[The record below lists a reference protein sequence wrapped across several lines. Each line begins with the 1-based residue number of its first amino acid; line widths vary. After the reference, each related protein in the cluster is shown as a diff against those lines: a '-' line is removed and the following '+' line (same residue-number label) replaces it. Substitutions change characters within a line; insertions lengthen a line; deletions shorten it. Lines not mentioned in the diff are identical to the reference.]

1 MNKLYDN
8 KKWHLAINLA
18 AQAVAFLVNILISF
32 FLTPYI
38 VENVGREAYGF
49 VALANNFVSY
59 AQIITTALNSM
70 ASRFVTIEIHR
81 KNKEQVN
88 RFVSSI
94 LIANIVISIV
104 LIIPFAI
111 CLCSVRTLV
120 DTPALIGD
128 VTVLWAFI
136 FMNFLI
142 SLIGN
147 IFSIATYACNRL
159 ELSNL
164 RLIEA
169 NLLKCAVL
177 LAAYVFLTPH
187 VWYIGFSSMVF
198 TVYSLVKNIKYT
210 KRLLPDMQ
218 IQIRYFDF
226 EKIKMLVLSGIWNSI
241 SSLGNILTNGLDLLI
256 TNLLISAAAMGTIS
270 ISKTVPTYILS
281 LFSSLSNVFQP
292 GITIAYAKHDFEG
305 MKKQLIQAI
314 MILGMI
320 ACIPMAILFAY
331 GEVFFQLW
339 VPSQDAD
346 VLQKLAIVGCLEFPL
361 VLSMEPM
368 WGIFT
373 AVNKIR
379 QSALVVFFKA
389 VTGLGTTFI
398 VLQFCSS
405 DLQRMFVICGI
416 TSLFNILMS
425 LTFLPLYGAY
435 CLHLKWYTFYSPM
448 FKNVFSVGIITTVSI
463 QIRFLLRPDSW
474 FELVLAGVLTSIL
487 ALVLNY
493 FLLFYGKSNEDIVLI
508 KKLQMKIMSIKNKI
522 QHK

>member
-1 MNKLYDN
+1 MDTLKEN
-8 KKWHLAINLA
+8 KKKHLAINLT

-32 FLTPYI
+32 LLTPFI

-81 KNKEQVN
+81 KNEEQVN
-88 RFVSSI
+88 SFVSSI

-104 LIIPFAI
+104 LVVPFAI
-111 CLCSVRTLV
+111 CLGSVSKLV

-128 VTVLWAFI
+128 VTLLWSFI

-169 NLLKCAVL
+169 NLLKCVVL
-177 LAAYVFLTPH
+177 LVAYVFFTPH
-187 VWYIGFSSMVF
+187 VWYVGLSSMVF
-198 TVYSLVKNIKYT
+198 TLYSLAKNISYT
-210 KRLLPDMQ
+210 KKLLPQ
-218 IQIRYFDF
+218 IQIRRKYFDLK
-226 EKIKMLVLSGIWNSI
+226 KIKMLVLSGVWNSV

-292 GITIAYAKHDFEG
+292 GITIAYAKNDYEG
-305 MKKQLIQAI
+305 IKKQLIQAI
-314 MILGMI
+314 MVLGMI

-331 GEVFFQLW
+331 GEIFFSLW
-339 VPSQDAD
+339 VPSQDARL
-346 VLQKLAIVGCLEFPL
+346 LQLLAIVGCLEFPL

-368 WGIFT
+368 WGIFI

-379 QSALVVFFKA
+379 QSALVVLLKS
-389 VTGLGTTFI
+389 VTGLGVTFLI
-398 VLQFCSS
+398 LQFCNS
-405 DLQRMFVICGI
+405 DLQQMFVICGV
-416 TSLFNILMS
+416 TSIFNIIMS

-435 CLHLKWYTFYSPM
+435 CLKLSWYTFYGPM
-448 FKNVFSVGIITTVSI
+448 FKNVLSVGIMTGISI
-463 QIRFLLRPDSW
+463 AIKQILMPDSW
-474 FELVLAGVLTSIL
+474 GKLIVAAGITSIL
-487 ALVLNY
+487 ALILNY
-493 FLLFYGKSNEDIVLI
+493 FLLFYGKSKEEFDIFEKTKKKFSKYI
-508 KKLQMKIMSIKNKI
+508 KF
-522 QHK
+522 